1 MEVSKSDWKLFRLS
15 IAEWQEAYMERLV
28 EEYIDLLKGEENAS
42 DKFWKLEERIKRDR
56 RHPGVLIELR
66 KCNMIYDIVS
76 LINLGMITKD
86 DLDGF
91 SDDLKEKVDFIIS
104 REW

>member
-1 MEVSKSDWKLFRLS
+1 MAGKHL
-15 IAEWQEAYMERLV
+15 A
-28 EEYIDLLKGEENAS
+28 
-42 DKFWKLEERIKRDR
+42 
-56 RHPGVLIELR
+56 VLIELR
-66 KCNMIYDIVS
+66 KSNMIYDIVA
-76 LINLGMITKD
+76 LINLGVITKD